1 MGMKGKDIM
10 GMTRF
15 SEIEQK
21 VVDFLRNVD
30 APNLPSHIA
39 PFIYETREDTTAA
52 VLELERKGILYRE
65 RDTTFFFSTGEVDAF
80 SLKRLN

>member
-1 MGMKGKDIM
+1 MNA
-10 GMTRF
+10 TRF

-21 VVDFLRNVD
+21 IVDFLRNVD

-39 PFIYETREDTTAA
+39 PFIHETCERTKAA
-52 VLELERKGILYRE
+52 VLELERKGILCRE